1 MKKIRQKLSQTF
13 LKQPKTSNRAS
24 EQPIAN
30 GIPELIL
37 AFRTITTML
46 SYIQRET
53 PSSRAKPRP
62 SDAAQRYELKI
73 LNALATLLVR
83 ENEVVAVVANP
94 ASHPGSIEV
103 IVSPRSMGPSVPLT
117 TFQPG
122 LGDYFRQ
129 FLTTINPRHDGS
141 RLHDSLH
148 PTTDGAA
155 IVHSR
160 DALLHQPEFAVLDGM
175 ALFKRYIEVLW

>member
-1 MKKIRQKLSQTF
+1 MKRIGQKLSQTF
-13 LKQPKTSNRAS
+13 FKQPKTSNEAS

-46 SYIQRET
+46 SYIQRQT
-53 PSSRAKPRP
+53 PSSEAKPRP
-62 SDAAQRYELKI
+62 TDTDQRHELKI

-83 ENEVVAVVANP
+83 ENEVVAVVAKP
-94 ASHPGSIEV
+94 ASHVGSIEV
-103 IVSPRSMGPSVPLT
+103 IASPHSIRPSVALT
-117 TFQPG
+117 TSQPG
-122 LGDYFRQ
+122 LGDYFWQ
-129 FLTTINPRHDGS
+129 FLTTPNPRHDGP

-155 IVHSR
+155 IVHSK
-160 DALLHQPEFAVLDGM
+160 DALLHQPELTGLDGM
-175 ALFKRYIEVLW
+175 DLFQKYTEVLW